1 MLTSKGLD
9 VVDPERLIA
18 RQGVLAGSEEHKDLM
33 RKKIRMVQ
41 GKGDFAFVDSE
52 KDGFDVGAIT
62 ARTRSAWDTGSL
74 TIYECQTNAI
84 REELEKC
91 VEKARM
97 HSAQLI
103 WVTGSGEV
111 TNETRKLIGSACGY
125 AVV

>member
-1 MLTSKGLD
+1 M
-9 VVDPERLIA
+9 DPERLIA

-33 RKKIRMVQ
+33 RKEIRMVQ
-41 GKGDFAFVDSE
+41 DKGDFAFVDSE

-91 VEKARM
+91 VDKAKRLN
-97 HSAQLI
+97 AELI
-103 WVTGSGEV
+103 YVVPSYGI
-111 TNETRKLIGSACGY
+111 ETIVKENVGNRYNTMAL
-125 AVV
+125 